1 MADRKVVRLAVI
13 GMGAMGSRHA
23 QISQQIPGLELAAV
37 ADIKPEVVE
46 RVSKQL
52 GVPGFVDYQEMLSQ
66 VPLDA
71 VTVATSDQF
80 HVEPSQAAAA
90 KGLHLFLEKPIATT
104 VQDGQS
110 IIDAARRHGVKLMV
124 GHTLRYDPRYKAIQQ
139 AVSAG
144 KLGEVVHAY
153 ARRNATTWSGRR
165 LQGRA
170 ETMIFQG
177 IHDIDALQWI
187 LGSRITRV
195 YAEGVSKVLTDLG
208 ISDAIVAT
216 LRFANGA
223 VALLEQ
229 SWALPYGVPTLVD
242 AQLEVVGSQ
251 GAAYIDA
258 RAPSFALFVDGKYSQ
273 PDIILHLPEQ
283 YYLRD
288 EYAAF
293 VAFIAGTGEPIV
305 SGDVAL
311 DALRVAHAVL
321 QSMRSGKPVEL

>member
-1 MADRKVVRLAVI
+1 MTGDLLRLAVI
-13 GMGAMGSRHA
+13 GLGAMGARHA
-23 QISQQIPGLELAAV
+23 QVCRQMPGVILAGV
-37 ADIKPEVVE
+37 ADIKADVVE
-46 RVSKQL
+46 RVSSEL
-52 GVPGFVDYQEMLSQ
+52 GVPGYTDYQEMLQ
-66 VPLDA
+66 RLPLDA
-71 VTVATSDQF
+71 VVVATSDQF
-80 HVEPSQAAAA
+80 HTEPCRAAAA
-90 KGLHLFLEKPIATT
+90 AGLHLFLEKPIATT
-104 VQDGQS
+104 VEDGAAIILAAQQS
-110 IIDAARRHGVKLMV
+110 GVKLMV

-139 AVSAG
+139 SVAAG
-144 KLGEVVHAY
+144 KLGEIVHAY

-165 LQGRA
+165 LGGRT

-177 IHDIDALQWI
+177 VHDIDALQWI
-187 LGSRITRV
+187 VGSSITRV

-208 ISDAIVAT
+208 ISDAILST

-223 VALLEQ
+223 IALLEQ

-258 RAPSFALFVDGKYSQ
+258 RAPSFALFTDGKYTQ

-293 VAFIAGTGEPIV
+293 VAYLRGEAEPVV
-305 SGDVAL
+305 SGEVAL